1 MHSLSISYLVT
12 TTACCSTGIW
22 PVGLTCVMDAAA
34 VAAIGGL
41 GFLASK
47 LDVGFVEFFRE
58 AIVKV
63 RRRELLPRCRWGL
76 CEDVPQECCGTCRF
90 CSASIM

>member
-1 MHSLSISYLVT
+1 M
-12 TTACCSTGIW
+12 
-22 PVGLTCVMDAAA
+22 GLTCIVDAAA

-47 LDVGFVEFFRE
+47 LDVGFAEFFRE

-63 RRRELLPRCRWGL
+63 CHCDLLPHCRGVV
-76 CEDVPQECCGTCRF
+76 CEDVPPRVLLDL
-90 CSASIM
+90 